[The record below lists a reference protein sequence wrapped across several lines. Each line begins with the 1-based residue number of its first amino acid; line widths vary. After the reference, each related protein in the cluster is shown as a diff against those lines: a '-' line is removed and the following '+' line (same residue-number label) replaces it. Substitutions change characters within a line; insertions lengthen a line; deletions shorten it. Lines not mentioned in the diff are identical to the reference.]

1 MQDRKIFI
9 DTHVHTIHS
18 ELDGMCKLED
28 YVDYGK
34 RNNFPALFVS
44 DHGNIS
50 CWIPFYLQC
59 KEAGIK
65 PVLGSEV
72 YISEGLV
79 CESEET
85 DKELKLQKENKLNFH
100 LCLYAKD
107 LTGYKNLIK
116 LTTYANMQNFY
127 RKPRIT
133 FDILKKYS
141 KGLICSTACVGSI
154 FAYYLL
160 KDEDNKAIGYIKQL
174 QDLFKDDFYIEYGYH
189 HFESEKK
196 YLEKLRRIAK
206 DLNIKEIV
214 ANDTHYMYKEDE
226 LAHKIL
232 MCKGDK
238 KLLDESGFD
247 YSNNYYKSYTEI
259 NETFSD
265 FGWFNLDKY
274 MSNTFEIINKVEN
287 YEIPLGKY
295 IYPELKNKEGLSQE
309 ELLSKNIKTGLVK
322 RYGNNISK
330 NVIDRTKY
338 ELDIIKKMNFSGY
351 FNVVQDYIVWC
362 KNNGIPVGPARGCL
376 TGDTKVLV
384 KNGVKELKDIKI
396 GDEVLTHD
404 NTYNKVSKTHCYD
417 CDEDLLEI
425 KAYGSSSFLPKMTT
439 DHKILVVKNPFK
451 DLIVRDKRGY
461 YYSNVKKHINRLS
474 PDKIEWIKARELEKG
489 DYVVRPNSSR
499 FTNNLTEID
508 LTKYIDEK
516 SEVNDTSIIENDSAN
531 KFTKSRIQT
540 LPKKLKIDND
550 LMYLIGYFI
559 GDGWVSEKGYITFA
573 CNKFTDLDTLNKIYE
588 YFGKMDIRVNHKQD
602 CKKNVYQVSVYSR
615 IIFRLFK
622 NIIPKY
628 AKNKL
633 IPEFCLGQST
643 DLLQSL
649 FKGLIDSDGSRSGNR
664 ICYDSINLSLISQV
678 RYLAELLGYT
688 TSITKR
694 KARIDKR
701 GFNNSES
708 YKLEISENKN
718 NFGIFY
724 NDSIYTYCRVKE
736 IKTVKNEENKVYDIT
751 VENNHNYCTLDFI
764 VHNSGSGSIVNY
776 ILGITEVDPLKY
788 DLIFERFLNPER
800 LNFPDIDSDIE
811 PKGRKVLV
819 NHLIEK
825 YGQNGCVSIST
836 RGFLKGK
843 SSIKVVASKLGL
855 DFVKYNK
862 LLSGIKDPSIDTVDK
877 VVNSSEELTKLY
889 KTDEEFKKVID
900 IAKKIEG
907 SIQSISVHASA
918 VCLETNDISDYVPII
933 RTKDGYATGWT
944 DKIVE
949 KCGLIKYDI
958 LGLNNLTVIDECC
971 KLIGNNFDIKDIP
984 LDDKKTFKDLQD
996 GDNLGKFQIESSG
1009 MKNLLKRLQPENIDH
1024 ISAILAL
1031 YRPSSIQFIDEYI
1044 KCKKDPSKVKYID
1057 DRIKPIL
1064 EKTYG
1069 QMLYQEQVMSISRV
1083 LAGYTMAEADSLRR
1097 SIGKKIMSEMLQHE
1111 SKFIEGCVNNG
1122 VKREVAEKLY
1132 SQIVEFARY
1141 SFNLSHSVAYS
1152 FITYQTAYL
1161 KSNYPLQ
1168 FMCALLNHNSDDL
1181 DKLNLYIGEVL
1192 RLGIN
1197 ILPPDVNISTD
1208 KFVINEEGA
1217 IIFGLN
1223 AIKGLG
1229 KTAVNQII
1237 KERKNGEFKSI
1248 TDFIERT
1255 TKVDKSNIQALLR
1268 VGAFNT
1274 VEKNPK
1280 RWDKLVEYLTDAKN
1294 SKYYQNGNKLEDS
1307 IYTVVGIKL
1316 ARKSDKYLELVS
1328 LKRGLSSTKK
1338 DKLLKDEYTLKQN
1351 NIVKN
1356 GIESVQKH
1364 YLQFTTYVPSEKIS
1378 NEQEL
1383 LGFNISTNPY
1393 KRWNNFKKYFIGDN
1407 KSNIKYVEMNDL
1419 FENSD
1424 NYINLPKFT
1433 TVGLLSNIK
1442 EIKTKKGGRMAKLT
1456 LEYYG
1461 VKTDITVFPKQW
1473 ENNIEF
1479 KIQKGNL
1486 LMVVGRLVET
1496 NKQYSTEDYEIRLD
1510 SLRQLNVL
1518 VNENN
1523 KCIIDLVGKNVEDVN
1538 MTIKRYTLNE
1548 RQENLPVE
1556 RVVMLKYSN
1565 GYKILNG
1572 LHWVNNPEG
1581 LAKSL

>member
-59 KEAGIK
+59 KEVGIK

-133 FDILKKYS
+133 FDVLKKYS

-160 KDEDNKAIGYIKQL
+160 KDEDDKAISYIKQL

-189 HFESEKK
+189 YFESEKK

-259 NETFSD
+259 NETFSE

-274 MSNTFEIINKVEN
+274 MGNTFEIINKVKN

-295 IYPELKNKEGLSQE
+295 IYPELKNEEDLSQE

-322 RYGNNISK
+322 RYGNNIPK

-362 KNNGIPVGPARGCL
+362 KNNGIPVGPARG
-376 TGDTKVLV
+376 
-384 KNGVKELKDIKI
+384 
-396 GDEVLTHD
+396 
-404 NTYNKVSKTHCYD
+404 
-417 CDEDLLEI
+417 
-425 KAYGSSSFLPKMTT
+425 
-439 DHKILVVKNPFK
+439 
-451 DLIVRDKRGY
+451 
-461 YYSNVKKHINRLS
+461 
-474 PDKIEWIKARELEKG
+474 
-489 DYVVRPNSSR
+489 
-499 FTNNLTEID
+499 
-508 LTKYIDEK
+508 
-516 SEVNDTSIIENDSAN
+516 
-531 KFTKSRIQT
+531 
-540 LPKKLKIDND
+540 
-550 LMYLIGYFI
+550 
-559 GDGWVSEKGYITFA
+559 
-573 CNKFTDLDTLNKIYE
+573 
-588 YFGKMDIRVNHKQD
+588 
-602 CKKNVYQVSVYSR
+602 
-615 IIFRLFK
+615 
-622 NIIPKY
+622 
-628 AKNKL
+628 
-633 IPEFCLGQST
+633 
-643 DLLQSL
+643 
-649 FKGLIDSDGSRSGNR
+649 SG
-664 ICYDSINLSLISQV
+664 
-678 RYLAELLGYT
+678 A
-688 TSITKR
+688 
-694 KARIDKR
+694 
-701 GFNNSES
+701 
-708 YKLEISENKN
+708 
-718 NFGIFY
+718 
-724 NDSIYTYCRVKE
+724 
-736 IKTVKNEENKVYDIT
+736 
-751 VENNHNYCTLDFI
+751 
-764 VHNSGSGSIVNY
+764 GSIVNY

-811 PKGRKVLV
+811 PNGRKVLV

-862 LLSGIKDPSIDTVDK
+862 FLSGIKDPSIDTVDK
-877 VVNSSEELTKLY
+877 VVDSSEELTKLY

-971 KLIGNNFDIKDIP
+971 KLIGNDFDIKNIP

-1097 SIGKKIMSEMLQHE
+1097 AIGKKIMSEMLQHE

-1132 SQIVEFARY
+1132 RQIVEFARY

-1217 IIFGLN
+1217 IVFGLN

-1274 VEKNPK
+1274 IEKNPK
-1280 RWDKLVEYLTDAKN
+1280 RWDKLVEHLTDAKN
-1294 SKYYQNGNKLEDS
+1294 SKYYQNGSTLEDS
-1307 IYTVVGIKL
+1307 IYSVVGTKL
-1316 ARKSDKYLELVS
+1316 ARKSEKYLELVS
-1328 LKRGLSSTKK
+1328 LKRGLSSTKR
-1338 DKLLKDEYTLKQN
+1338 DKLLKDEYTLKQDN
-1351 NIVKN
+1351 VIKN

-1364 YLQFTTYVPSEKIS
+1364 YLQFITYMPSEKIS

-1523 KCIIDLVGKNVEDVN
+1523 KCIIDLTGKNVEDVN
-1538 MTIKRYTLNE
+1538 MAIKRYTLNE